1 MVITMQKILIIDDDD
16 AIREMLTVLLEEE
29 NIPVTGCGSGQDALR
44 ILEVY
49 RFSAIV
55 VDIFLPDFNGI
66 DFIKTIQNKNITTPI
81 IIITGSSQFEL
92 VRQAIRLGVY
102 DYLIKPFKNAQFLQI
117 IRNAIQQDELNQEKL
132 NLENDKKQYQ
142 QELEQQV
149 KESIAQIRES
159 ESRYKSLVEQS
170 LMGVYILQDGLF
182 QFVNRKLCEI
192 LDISSDQILNKTGLL
207 DFTADDHKSL
217 VDTHLRRI
225 ARGEVMAES
234 FRFHALT
241 TKNELRVLEVWSG
254 LIEFQG
260 ANAIEGIV
268 LDITEHH
275 FTKIRERQLEL
286 ELLNEHKLAAIGQL
300 ATGISHNLNT
310 PISIIQANA
319 ELLRLKKADTPEIE
333 KILNQ
338 TKRMAELIN
347 IILIKGKKDQSTEY
361 TQININELLRQELEF
376 LNANLYY
383 KHHIEKDFHF
393 AESVPGFEA
402 VYSDFS
408 QSIMHIIQNA
418 IDAMYKAPQ
427 RKLTIT
433 TQVENST
440 IIVTIAD
447 TGKGIPAKLLPKIFD
462 PFFTTKPVNVDE
474 EKDIHQPR
482 GTGLGLSLVYN
493 LLTPYKVKIDVKSEE
508 NHGTVFTL
516 RIPTLK

>member
-1 MVITMQKILIIDDDD
+1 MPKILIVDDDD
-16 AIREMLTVLLEEE
+16 AIRQMLTVLLEEE
-29 NIPVTGCGSGQDALR
+29 TISVSGCAGGQEALK
-44 ILEVY
+44 ILEKE
-49 RFSAIV
+49 RFSSIV

-66 DFIKTIQNKNITTPI
+66 DFIKTIRNKHINTPI

-92 VRQAIRLGVY
+92 ARQAIRLGVY

-117 IRNAIQQDELNQEKL
+117 IRNAIRQDELNHEKL
-132 NLENDKKQYQ
+132 ILEKEKKQYQ
-142 QELEQQV
+142 KKLERQV
-149 KESIAQIRES
+149 KDSIKQLRES
-159 ESRYKSLVEQS
+159 ESKYKSLVEQS
-170 LMGVYILQDGLF
+170 LMGVYILQHGLF
-182 QFVNRKLCEI
+182 QFANKKLCEI
-192 LDISSDQILNKTGLL
+192 LEISSNQLLNKMGLL
-207 DFTADDHKSL
+207 DFTVDEHKSL
-217 VDTHLRRI
+217 VDAHLRRI
-225 ARGEVMAES
+225 ERGELMAES
-234 FRFHALT
+234 FRFHAKT
-241 TKNELRVLEVWSG
+241 AENALRILEVWSG

-260 ANAIEGIV
+260 SRAIEGIV
-268 LDITEHH
+268 LDVTEHH

-319 ELLRLKKADTPEIE
+319 ELLKLKDKDTPEIN

-361 TQININELLRQELEF
+361 TRININELLRQELEF

-393 AESVPGFEA
+393 ADSVPEFDA

-418 IDAMYKAPQ
+418 IDAMYKSE
-427 RKLTIT
+427 RRRLTIT
-433 TQVENST
+433 THVENST
-440 IIVTIAD
+440 IVLKIAD
-447 TGKGIPAKLLPKIFD
+447 TGKGIPAKLLPHIFD

-508 NHGTVFTL
+508 NNGTLFTL
-516 RIPTLK
+516 RIPT